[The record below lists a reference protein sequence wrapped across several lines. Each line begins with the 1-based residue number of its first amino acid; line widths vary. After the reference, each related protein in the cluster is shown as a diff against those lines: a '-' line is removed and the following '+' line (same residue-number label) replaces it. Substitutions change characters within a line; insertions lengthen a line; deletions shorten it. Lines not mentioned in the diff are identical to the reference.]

1 MAESDREQFGVM
13 IGELSR
19 LWRRALNQRLRPLG
33 LSQAQW
39 MVILHLGRT
48 RGGMVQ
54 HELAERLAIEAP
66 SLARL
71 LDRMAAGGWV
81 ERRES
86 PTDRRCKMVHLTRK
100 ARSAARKINTAI
112 REVRTELL
120 ADLMLDDLAHFERVF
135 QLVSKRA
142 EGLRVPE
149 SPE

>member
-1 MAESDREQFGVM
+1 MAEADRERFGAM

-19 LWRRALNQRLRPLG
+19 LWRRTLNQRLKPLG

-54 HELAERLAIEAP
+54 HELAERLSIEAP
-66 SLARL
+66 SLVRL
-71 LDRMAAGGWV
+71 LDRMVAGGWV

-100 ARSAARKINTAI
+100 AHSTARKIDAVI
-112 REVRTELL
+112 REVRQELL
-120 ADLMLDDLAHFERVF
+120 ADLTQDDLAHFERIF
-135 QLVSKRA
+135 QLITKRA
-142 EGLRVPE
+142 EAL
-149 SPE
+149 